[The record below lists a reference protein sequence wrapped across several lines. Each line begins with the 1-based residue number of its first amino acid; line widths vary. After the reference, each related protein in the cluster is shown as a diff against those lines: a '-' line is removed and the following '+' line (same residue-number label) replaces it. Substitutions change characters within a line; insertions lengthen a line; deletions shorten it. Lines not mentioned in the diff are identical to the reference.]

1 MTLSGNDLPVS
12 VDTEEIET
20 LLQAVNDKLMFIDEK
35 MEILILPDEE
45 ETETETV
52 SDNSA
57 AMYESV
63 QMLEKRQD
71 ILIKQM
77 VILTGFVLIALGVVI
92 GLMIMKWI
100 PKR

>member
-12 VDTEEIET
+12 VDTEGIET

-57 AMYESV
+57 VMYESV

-71 ILIKQM
+71 ILIKQT
-77 VILTGFVLIALGVVI
+77 VILTGFVLIALGIVT

>member
-45 ETETETV
+45 ETETV
-52 SDNSA
+52 SDNSVA
-57 AMYESV
+57 TYEAI
-63 QMLEKRQD
+63 QRLEMRMDAQ
-71 ILIKQM
+71 ISMQFAGLS
-77 VILTGFVLIALGVVI
+77 VLILAISVLGAFLILKV
-92 GLMIMKWI
+92 L

>member
-12 VDTEEIET
+12 VDTEGIET

-71 ILIKQM
+71 ILIKQT
-77 VILTGFVLIALGVVI
+77 VILTGFVLIALGIVT

>member
-12 VDTEEIET
+12 VNTEGIET

-45 ETETETV
+45 EAEIV
-52 SDNSA
+52 SDNSIA
-57 AMYESV
+57 TYEAI
-63 QMLEKRQD
+63 QRLEMRMDAQ
-71 ILIKQM
+71 ISMQFAGLS
-77 VILTGFVLIALGVVI
+77 VLILSISILGAFLILKV
-92 GLMIMKWI
+92 L